1 MSRVP
6 ALLLRGLLLV
16 TAVLVPSAWPGGL
29 PRPDLVVLVVAA
41 AALLHRPS
49 TGMLVGLLGGWLLD
63 LVPPGAEPLGASALT
78 YALVGLLLG
87 LGRRL
92 TVASPLLPW
101 LATALAAA
109 AVLAVRWVASAAGL
123 GVALP
128 LELLWS
134 WSMTMLVAVPALPL
148 LMLLEHRLL
157 DRGWV

>member
-1 MSRVP
+1 MSRLPGVLLRV
-6 ALLLRGLLLV
+6 LLLLG
-16 TAVLVPSAWPGGL
+16 AVLLPSAWPGGL
-29 PRPDLVVLVVAA
+29 PRPDLVILVVAA
-41 AALLHRPS
+41 VGLLHRPS

-63 LVPPGAEPLGASALT
+63 LVPPGAEPLGATALT

-101 LATALAAA
+101 VATGLAAA

-128 LELLWS
+128 SELTWS
-134 WSMTMLVAVPALPL
+134 WLMTMLVAVPLLPL
-148 LMLLEHRLL
+148 LMGLERRLL